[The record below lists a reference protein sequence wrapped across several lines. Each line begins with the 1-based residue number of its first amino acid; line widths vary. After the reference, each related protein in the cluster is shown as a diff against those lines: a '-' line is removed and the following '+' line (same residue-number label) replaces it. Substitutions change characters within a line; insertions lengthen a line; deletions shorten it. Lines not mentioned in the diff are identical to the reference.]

1 MRLADLA
8 RRAKDLVGRIVSRP
22 RSQQHVP
29 WTKPPVVRPPAPP
42 IVRPA
47 VPPVVRPPSPPT
59 VHPHSAFPA
68 IPPTRTVA
76 DIAALQRL
84 VHDAVSGQAGMPAD
98 SIQKIA
104 DQVRRIRDG
113 GNLTPQQS
121 SIIST
126 MEDLIG
132 RWDSPP
138 KKPDED
144 WPETDIQPLGR
155 ADVPHWPRDMREF
168 RTEQEMRRTPGSSN
182 VYSFTWMEDSP
193 RVAYGQ
199 RATTMQRS
207 SPNDMGT
214 LVVTF
219 KDWMPGADDRPDA
232 PGATYA
238 YSMVPRAKWEMFVA
252 STSPETAGVAVWDY
266 LRVRG
271 TISGH
276 QHNYRLLSVSGE
288 YIPRKATAAGF
299 ATRFLP
305 GGVDDQW
312 AWRKSTM
319 EAGPLTR
326 FGKPVSGERPLA
338 PSQWRRALP
347 DVNPGLPNRGSPNR
361 GSPNRGT

>member
-8 RRAKDLVGRIVSRP
+8 RRAKEFVGRIVSRP
-22 RSQQHVP
+22 RLQQHAP
-29 WTKPPVVRPPAPP
+29 WTQP
-42 IVRPA
+42 PA
-47 VPPVVRPPSPPT
+47 VPPAVRPAPLVATRPP
-59 VHPHSAFPA
+59 
-68 IPPTRTVA
+68 IPPPRVII
-76 DIAALQRL
+76 DIADLQRL
-84 VHDAVSGQAGMPAD
+84 VHDAASGHAGMPAD

-104 DQVRRIRDG
+104 DQVRRIRG
-113 GNLTPQQS
+113 SGNLSHQQS
-121 SIIST
+121 ELLST
-126 MEDLIG
+126 IEDLIN
-132 RWDSPP
+132 RWDTPP
-138 KKPDED
+138 APPSDD
-144 WPETDIQPLGR
+144 WPETDIQTLGR
-155 ADVPHWPRDMREF
+155 ADLPRWPRDMREF
-168 RTEQEMRRTPGSSN
+168 YSEQEMRRTPGSSN
-182 VYSFTWMEDSP
+182 VYSFTWIEDSP
-193 RVAYGQ
+193 RIAYGQ
-199 RATTMQRS
+199 RATSIQRP

-214 LVVTF
+214 LIVTF

-288 YIPRKATAAGF
+288 YVPRKATASGF

-326 FGKPVSGERPLA
+326 FGKPVSSEQPLA